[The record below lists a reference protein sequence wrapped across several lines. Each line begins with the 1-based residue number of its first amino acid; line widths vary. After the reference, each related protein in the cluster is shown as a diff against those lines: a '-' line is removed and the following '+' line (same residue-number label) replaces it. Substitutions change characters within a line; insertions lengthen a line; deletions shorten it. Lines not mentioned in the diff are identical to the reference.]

1 MEKGI
6 ARFAPLTGFA
16 TIVFGAVGIILFG
29 TWADEPSTKAP
40 ATELAAWMNDK
51 SGEIFVSAWV
61 MWLAGFSFLWFLG
74 SLRGVLRRGE
84 GAPGRVSAIATGG
97 GIVAVGL
104 FAASF
109 APVMAGA
116 GAAEWEDRVISPAL
130 AESLYVLGFNGFFL
144 AIEMAAGVLALATA
158 IVVLRS
164 GALPKW
170 YGWLGLL
177 YGIWLLIIP
186 VGWIGFFGF
195 PIWVLLTTALV
206 WMAESKS
213 GGQASAM
220 AG

>member
-1 MEKGI
+1 MGKGI

-16 TIVFGAVGIILFG
+16 TIAFGAVGILLFQ
-29 TWADEPSTKAP
+29 TWADEPSSDAP
-40 ATELAAWMNDK
+40 AAELALWMNDK
-51 SGEIFVSAWV
+51 AWEIIISTWV
-61 MWLAGFSFLWFLG
+61 TWLAGVSFLWFLG

-104 FAASF
+104 FIVSF
-109 APVMAGA
+109 AAVLAGA
-116 GAAEWEDRVISPAL
+116 SAAEFDDRVVSPAL
-130 AESLYVLGFNGFFL
+130 AESLYVLSFNGFFL
-144 AIEMAAGVLALATA
+144 AVEMAVAVLVLATA

-177 YGIWLLIIP
+177 YGIWLLILPI
-186 VGWIGFFGF
+186 GWFGYFGF
-195 PIWVLLTTALV
+195 PIWILLTAALV

-213 GGQASAM
+213 GGTAATT
-220 AG
+220 A